1 MERKSFY
8 DWCIENNR
16 LDILEEWNYEKNN
29 ISPKDVS
36 LQSAIEVWWQC
47 KEGHEWLRKLNHRFG
62 HINKGQIRGCPICAN
77 QQILEGYNDLATRYP
92 EIAKEWNYEKNSPLL
107 PTQVFPGSS
116 KKVWWKCPKGHEY
129 QTSINNRTNTNS
141 KCPECLKDTQTSF
154 AELAILFY
162 LSKYFKN
169 IKHRYLICGNEC
181 DIYIEDLKVAIEYDG
196 QYWHNENR
204 DEQKYQKL
212 SDIGISLINI
222 REPEC
227 PRTSNPNAYYLKN
240 LEYSELENA
249 IKYIF
254 NFIDKNIKPDI
265 HISNNKNNISNFSLK
280 LEEENS
286 LEKNYPELMKEWD
299 YTKNKDIN
307 PKYITSRS
315 GIKVWWI
322 CPEGHSYKSE
332 IRDRTKNHTKCP
344 ICANKQA
351 LKGFND
357 LTTKYPEIAEEWNY
371 EKNFPLLPTQVT
383 SGSHKK
389 VWWKCKYCNFEWKSE
404 ITNRV
409 QNLLCPNCKDGQ
421 IHLLNISSA
430 NKNDNN
436 KTTINSG
443 NNKINL
449 LKKDCQTILSF
460 FKQGIFLLNNTE
472 VMDESILSI
481 SLYAIYSG
489 FERMLKLICMFQY
502 LNIIGDFPT
511 EEYIDK
517 NIRKHNITKMIDD
530 IMDNHSSDSSL
541 KKFRDDTIYSNI
553 IDSLEYFSK
562 YENNDFIFNKNTE
575 NNLSICSYW
584 HINVDKQI
592 MEKYNVQVTNTD
604 SEKQQFINKCITE
617 NIRGMISILKN
628 NLLSSAGYWKFIFDD
643 IFQEY

>member
-16 LDILEEWNYEKNN
+16 IDILEEWNYEKNT

-36 LQSAIEVWWQC
+36 LQSAVEVWWKC

-92 EIAKEWNYEKNSPLL
+92 EIAKEWNYDKNSPLL

-141 KCPECLKDTQTSF
+141 QCPECLKDTQTSF

-169 IKHRYLICGNEC
+169 IKHRCLVCGNEC
-181 DIYIEDLKVAIEYDG
+181 DIYIEDLNVAIEYDG
-196 QYWHNENR
+196 QYWHNEYR
-204 DEQKYQKL
+204 DEQKFQKL
-212 SDIGISLINI
+212 SGIGISLINI

-227 PRTSNPNAYYLKN
+227 PRTSNPNTYYLKN

-265 HISNNKNNISNFSLK
+265 HISNDKNNISNFLLK

-332 IRDRTKNHTKCP
+332 IRGRTKNHTKCP

-383 SGSHKK
+383 SGSQKK
-389 VWWKCKYCNFEWKSE
+389 VWWKCRYCQFEWENK
-404 ITNRV
+404 IVNRTE
-409 QNLLCPNCKDGQ
+409 NSLCPNCKNGQ
-421 IHLLNISSA
+421 TLLFNTVFSSEEKNESNIENGSY
-430 NKNDNN
+430 
-436 KTTINSG
+436 
-443 NNKINL
+443 KINL
-449 LKKDCQTILSF
+449 LKNECHSILSF
-460 FKQGIFLLNNTE
+460 FKQGIFILNSIE
-472 VMDESILSI
+472 VPDESSLSI
-481 SLYAIYSG
+481 SLYALSSG
-489 FERMLKLICMFQY
+489 FERLLKLIYMFQY
-502 LNIIGDFPT
+502 VKNNGDFPT
-511 EEYIDK
+511 EESINK
-517 NIRKHNITKMIDD
+517 NVDGHDIKKILNNIS
-530 IMDNHSSDSSL
+530 DNCNSDLSFENL
-541 KKFRDDTIYSNI
+541 KNNAIYTNI
-553 IDSLEYFSK
+553 IDSLVYFS
-562 YENNDFIFNKNTE
+562 EIQNKNF
-575 NNLSICSYW
+575 NLNSPSSPSLCSYW
-584 HINVDKQI
+584 HNKVEKII
-592 MEKYNVQVTNTD
+592 CEKYDINTD
-604 SEKQQFINKCITE
+604 TLLEQQKLINRYIIE
-617 NIRGMISILKN
+617 NIKCMIEILE
-628 NLLSSAGYWKFIFDD
+628 NLLLNSMEYWKFIFEE
-643 IFQEY
+643 IFQEYS